1 MEQTLEMY
9 NSGDES
15 GVFSQRSVLSSSK
28 CTSSINSSSGVK
40 IVSVDGN
47 IGSGKSTLLANLKKL
62 IGFNTNSKNKNKKI
76 IFLKEPVDEWETIKD
91 AEGNT
96 MLQKFYADQ
105 ERYSFSF
112 QMMAYISR
120 LALLKTAIKENPDS
134 IIITERSLYT
144 DRFVFAKMLF
154 ESGKIEDVNYQI
166 YLKWFDVFAEECPVH
181 QVIYVKTNPEICH
194 YRIMRRSR
202 EGEGGIPLEYLQ
214 ECHEYHETMIL
225 HHFPTENICSD
236 RLILDGN
243 VDIYENTEQV
253 NDWTDQILQFI

>member
-1 MEQTLEMY
+1 MEQTLEMH

-15 GVFSQRSVLSSSK
+15 GVFSQQSALSSSK
-28 CTSSINSSSGVK
+28 CTGINSGINSGVK

-47 IGSGKSTLLANLKKL
+47 IGSGKSTLLANLKNL
-62 IGFNTNSKNKNKKI
+62 IGFNKNKKI
-76 IFLKEPVDEWETIKD
+76 IFLKEPVDEWEMIKD
-91 AEGNT
+91 AKGNT

-120 LALLKTAIKENPDS
+120 LALLKTAIKENPNS

-194 YRIMRRSR
+194 DRIIRRSR
-202 EGEGGIPLEYLQ
+202 EGEGEIPLEYLQ
-214 ECHEYHETMIL
+214 ECHEYHENMIL
-225 HHFPTENICSD
+225 HYFPTENICSD

-253 NDWTDQILQFI
+253 NDWTNQILQFI